1 MVVCPAGLTSFG
13 RLSRSKPRL
22 IGSVWVAEEGQCF
35 SPRPVLHP
43 AGQSFSS
50 SHADAC
56 RCREADSVPFRNRN
70 CCFFASLLMSSGV
83 QERQSRYKI
92 SMPSSSLS
100 RLARSIVDGAGEV
113 QTTAARSPPSAPKT
127 AMLACEKRSHVSAYP
142 TRANRFAKGRSPRQ
156 FREDGTRWRNA
167 GGASLNANFQ
177 RKSFCTCM
185 AAVSVVSPRGDR
197 HDGKCPP
204 IRHRYRVSG
213 SSVQRKSSA
222 NCTQSTLAGPAPI
235 RPALRLR
242 DSMHAALLQRGDNV
256 ACSRT
261 PITS

>member
-1 MVVCPAGLTSFG
+1 MVVCPAGLTSFD

-56 RCREADSVPFRNRN
+56 RCRKADAVLYENRN
-70 CCFFASLLMSSGV
+70 CCLFASLLMSSGTHK
-83 QERQSRYKI
+83 RQGHYEISSG

-167 GGASLNANFQ
+167 GGESL
-177 RKSFCTCM
+177 R
-185 AAVSVVSPRGDR
+185 RE
-197 HDGKCPP
+197 
-204 IRHRYRVSG
+204 
-213 SSVQRKSSA
+213 
-222 NCTQSTLAGPAPI
+222 L
-235 RPALRLR
+235 
-242 DSMHAALLQRGDNV
+242 
-256 ACSRT
+256 
-261 PITS
+261 